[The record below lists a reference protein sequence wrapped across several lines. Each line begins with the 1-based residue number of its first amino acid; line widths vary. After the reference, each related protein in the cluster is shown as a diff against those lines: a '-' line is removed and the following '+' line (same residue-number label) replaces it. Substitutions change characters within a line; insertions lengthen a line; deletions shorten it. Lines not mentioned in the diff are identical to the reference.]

1 MDAKNQAIV
10 DAMRANALE
19 AKPALDKCKSA
30 ADVKAWVLA
39 NYPKCGWKNLAKVI
53 AGKPLESKSA
63 SKNGACVTVKAG
75 KKRNQKLV
83 STVSAQASKDA
94 TVQAKANAGK

>member
-19 AKPALDKCKSA
+19 AGKDLPKCKTA

-63 SKNGACVTVKAG
+63 SKTG
-75 KKRNQKLV
+75 K
-83 STVSAQASKDA
+83 
-94 TVQAKANAGK
+94 